1 MPGFTTWLIAQ
12 RHRDDS
18 TGDFG
23 RHAFEARAMGVND
36 VPRGNGGLRAWERI
50 LAARRTSIATW
61 NSLYRAHR
69 EWQRVTLLRR
79 LRDLDDAAVGQPAG
93 GAHIPLAD
101 IVVTVRRGDEVVQYG
116 GRR

>member
-1 MPGFTTWLIAQ
+1 MGF
-12 RHRDDS
+12 D
-18 TGDFG
+18 
-23 RHAFEARAMGVND
+23 N

-69 EWQRVTLLRR
+69 EWQRATLVRR
-79 LRDLDDAAVGQPAG
+79 LRDMDEDDAVRQPAG